1 MTFVAK
7 KTEEIFSKVG
17 EFGPYQLFIFILVGI
32 LAFEPA
38 LVAYSFSFY
47 GASPNHRFIFQGF
60 LAY

>member
-1 MTFVAK
+1 MSHVVK
-7 KTEEIFSKVG
+7 KTEEIFKQVG

-47 GASPNHRFIFQGF
+47 GATPNHRLSFINF
-60 LAY
+60 